1 MNSDRECIAETGGYP
16 PIEVGL
22 KFFARCLDGWHSE
35 ISTRFV
41 PEANGLSARSGDDD
55 LQGDE
60 LLPWPY
66 IPLIGHEHDH
76 L

>member
-16 PIEVGL
+16 PVKVGL
-22 KFFARCLDGWHSE
+22 KFFARGLDRYYCE

-41 PEANGLSARSGDDD
+41 PEANGLSAGSGDDE
-55 LQGDE
+55 LQGNK
-60 LLPWPY
+60 LLPWPDV
-66 IPLIGHEHDH
+66 PLIRHEHEH